1 MSLDY
6 KILEVN
12 KMMGISKRN
21 SDPVYQV
28 KVRSNFTQNV
38 YTFDDRFGS
47 FLTSKTDD
55 TGRRKEPLPALAA
68 DMAAAVA
75 QASKKGTYGEVDAPI
90 ENNPFMRAA
99 IEKTME
105 EDAPRLAES

>member
-12 KMMGISKRN
+12 QMVGISKKN
-21 SDPVYQV
+21 SEPVYQV
-28 KVRSNFTQNV
+28 KVRSNFTQNI

-55 TGRRKEPLPALAA
+55 SGCRKEPLPGLAA
-68 DMAAAVA
+68 DMAGAVA
-75 QASKKGTYGEVDAPI
+75 QASKKGTFGEVDAPI
-90 ENNPFMRAA
+90 ENNPFMALA
-99 IEKTME
+99 TIEPKNPFM
-105 EDAPRLAES
+105 RLA

>member
-12 KMMGISKRN
+12 QMVGISKKN
-21 SDPVYQV
+21 SEPVYQV

-47 FLTSKTDD
+47 FLTTKTDD
-55 TGRRKEPLPALAA
+55 SGRRKEPLPGLAS
-68 DMAAAVA
+68 DMAEAVA
-75 QASKKGTYGEVDAPI
+75 QASKKGTFGEVDAPV
-90 ENNPFMRAA
+90 ENNPFMALAA
-99 IEKTME
+99 
-105 EDAPRLAES
+105 AEPENPFMKVGQA